1 MFFPSTSLSHVLALI
16 DTLLELEFPFLFGLG
31 GKLAINALP
40 EDIVQR
46 VNSSGKGMIQ
56 NSWVD
61 QQAILQ
67 HPAVGW
73 FLTHGGWN
81 SIAEGLAQGIPL
93 VVWPLTQSDQAINAA
108 MLSTRDGPVAFELM
122 QVSMLR
128 TQQCSPPL
136 RNLS

>member
-1 MFFPSTSLSHVLALI
+1 MFFPTTSPSHVVALI
-16 DTLLELEFPFLFGLG
+16 DTLLQLQFPFLFALG
-31 GKLAINALP
+31 GKLAGNALP
-40 EDIVQR
+40 KEIVER
-46 VNSSGKGMIQ
+46 VHSSGKALIQ

-93 VVWPLTQSDQAINAA
+93 IVWPLTQSDQAINAA
-108 MLSTRDGPVAFELM
+108 MLSTCDRPVAFELM
-122 QVSMLR
+122 QVSAVFAPCTKTAL
-128 TQQCSPPL
+128 TV
-136 RNLS
+136 NA